1 MSLWR
6 RIFTERRAIALPLTI
21 FLGANILVAA
31 LIVFPMERSVAG
43 LKDAELDAAAARGQ
57 AMKLEMNA
65 KASQAGKERAEADLE
80 KFYRN
85 VLPSSSQA
93 ASQLTYSWL
102 DRVAKESGVDLNRGT
117 GKVEDIRDS
126 RLKRWSANAKLVGD
140 YTNIRKFLYD
150 VETAEEFVIIEE
162 VGLSQFESVRGGDL
176 LELELK
182 LTTYFVPRTSAGA
195 LAK

>member
-6 RIFTERRAIALPLTI
+6 RIFIERRAIVLPLMV
-21 FLGANILVAA
+21 FLGANLAVLA

-43 LKDAELDAAAARGQ
+43 LKDAELDATAARGQ

-65 KASQAGKERAEADLE
+65 KAAQTGKERAEAELQ
-80 KFYRN
+80 KFYAD
-85 VLPSSSQA
+85 VLPHDPQA

-102 DRVAKESGVDLNRGT
+102 DRVAKESGVDFNRGT
-117 GKVEDIRDS
+117 GKVEDVRDS
-126 RLKRWSANAKLVGD
+126 RLKRWSANAKLIGD

-162 VGLSQFESVRGGDL
+162 VGLSQLENARGGDL

-182 LTTYFVPRTSAGA
+182 LATYFLPRTPGGA
-195 LAK
+195 LTK